1 MSAFGTRPLSVTVPP
16 NAFHFYPGLPSPRIA
31 LQGAPHSGR
40 EGKVGERGRDWRAE
54 GRFHPFVSFL
64 YLHKGVGAS
73 GAIGGP
79 KIVKGGSE
87 GFHLVRCTENFFH
100 SSSVQGPVSASV
112 KRPLTGIAWG
122 LYREQLCQ
130 QNWSHQEQGARQ
142 ISLGL
147 RSGDGHKKSQ
157 PYPRFLRAPCF
168 TNGVVKA

>member
-112 KRPLTGIAWG
+112 KKAVDR
-122 LYREQLCQ
+122 
-130 QNWSHQEQGARQ
+130 N
-142 ISLGL
+142 SLGTL
-147 RSGDGHKKSQ
+147 S
-157 PYPRFLRAPCF
+157 RAAVPAELEPSRAGGAADF
-168 TNGVVKA
+168 